1 MLFRKMNV
9 TLMVV
14 LCFGLVIG
22 PVLLPAQQASS
33 ETVSVEKV
41 NLNTATA
48 EQLESLPGIG
58 PSSAKNILEYRNKV
72 GKFTRI
78 EEVINIKGI
87 GEKKFLK
94 IKNRLTI

>member
-14 LCFGLVIG
+14 LCFCLVIG
-22 PVLLPAQQASS
+22 PVLLPAQQAGS

-78 EEVINIKGI
+78 EEIINIKGI